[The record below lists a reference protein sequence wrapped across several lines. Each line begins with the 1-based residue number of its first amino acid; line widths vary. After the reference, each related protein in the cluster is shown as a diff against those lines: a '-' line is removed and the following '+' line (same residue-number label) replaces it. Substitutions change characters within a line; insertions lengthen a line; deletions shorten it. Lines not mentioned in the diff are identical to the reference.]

1 MFINRRLKE
10 INLKIVYYG
19 PALSGKTTNLQYIH
33 AHTNP
38 RIRGELVSIKTHEDR
53 TLFFDFLQIELGEVM
68 GLKPK
73 FQLYTVPGQ
82 VYYLAS
88 RKLVLQGA
96 DGVIFVADSQANRL
110 DDNLKSLQDM
120 KGHLIEMGYQVEN
133 FPLVTQF
140 NKRDLPDIAPV
151 SLLRSTLAANGRPCF
166 ESVAIEGEGVFDT
179 LKAIIQRVV
188 GKVQGE
194 IR

>member
-1 MFINRRLKE
+1 MFINRGLKE

-38 RIRGELVSIKTHEDR
+38 RIRGELVSIKIYEDR
-53 TLFFDFLQIELGEVM
+53 TLFFDFLQLELGEVM

-73 FQLYTVPGQ
+73 FHLYTVPGQ
-82 VYYLAS
+82 VFYVAS

-96 DGVIFVADSQANRL
+96 DGVVFVADSQLNRL
-110 DDNLKSLQDM
+110 DDNIESLHDM
-120 KGHLIEMGYQVEN
+120 RGHLAEMGYKVDD
-133 FPLVTQF
+133 FPLVIQF
-140 NKRDLPDIAPV
+140 NKRDLPNAAPI
-151 SLLRSTLAANGRPCF
+151 SLLRSTLAANGWPCF
-166 ESVAIEGEGVFDT
+166 EAVAIEGDGVFDT

-188 GKVQGE
+188 DKVQGE
-194 IR
+194 T